1 MMSGADLADLDH
13 ELAQGP
19 KLVAGAAF
27 GASVGAI
34 MGWLKGESG
43 STFFSN
49 IAQGAGA
56 GVAVSLVSYGF
67 WQWASSRQHEG
78 REPKVLSV
86 HKTGLVPYPLY
97 RPSLSYP
104 WSEH

>member
-1 MMSGADLADLDH
+1 MMSGVELADLDH

-34 MGWLKGESG
+34 MGWLHGERG
-43 STFFSN
+43 ETFFSN
-49 IAQGAGA
+49 VLQGAGV
-56 GVAVSLVSYGF
+56 GVALSLASYGF
-67 WQWASSRQHEG
+67 WQWAAG
-78 REPKVLSV
+78 REHEAQEPKTLPS
-86 HKTGLVPYPLY
+86 HKTGLAPYPFY

>member
-27 GASVGAI
+27 GASVGALL
-34 MGWLKGESG
+34 GWLGGAKGEA
-43 STFFSN
+43 FFSN
-49 IAQGAGA
+49 VAQGAGA
-56 GVAVSLVSYGF
+56 GVAVSLGSYAF
-67 WQWASSRQHEG
+67 WQWASTRQHEG
-78 REPKVLSV
+78 REPEVLPV
-86 HKTGLVPYPLY
+86 HKTGLSPYPLY

>member
-1 MMSGADLADLDH
+1 MGEAELADLDH

-27 GASVGAI
+27 GASVGAL

-43 STFFSN
+43 ETFFSN
-49 IAQGAGA
+49 VAQGAGA
-56 GVAVSLVSYGF
+56 GVALSLASYGF
-67 WQWASSRQHEG
+67 WQWVSG
-78 REPKVLSV
+78 REHDCREPTLPSS
-86 HKTGLVPYPLY
+86 HRTGLASWPFY

>member
-1 MMSGADLADLDH
+1 MLSGVDLADLDH

-34 MGWLKGESG
+34 MGWLRGERG
-43 STFFSN
+43 DAFFSN
-49 IAQGAGA
+49 VAQGAGV
-56 GVAVSLVSYGF
+56 GVAVSLASYGF
-67 WQWASSRQHEG
+67 WQWVSDREHDGHEA
-78 REPKVLSV
+78 KVLPS
-86 HKTGLVPYPLY
+86 HKTGLAPYPFY